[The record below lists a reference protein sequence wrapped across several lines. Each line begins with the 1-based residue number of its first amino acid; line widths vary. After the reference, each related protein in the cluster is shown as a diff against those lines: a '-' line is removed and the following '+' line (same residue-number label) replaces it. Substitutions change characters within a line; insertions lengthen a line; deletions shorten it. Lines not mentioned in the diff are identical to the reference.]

1 MNKQIL
7 DKFTKTADYLTDD
20 ELKACLSY
28 YKQIYKS
35 LSVCPAEYW
44 LVLND
49 VRSKLERLTGWDKAR
64 KEK

>member
-7 DKFTKTADYLTDD
+7 DKFTKTADCLTDD
-20 ELKACLSY
+20 ELKVCIIY

-44 LVLND
+44 LVLSD

-64 KEK
+64 KNK

>member
-1 MNKQIL
+1 MDKRIL
-7 DKFTKTADYLTDD
+7 DKFTKTADYLTDE
-20 ELKACLSY
+20 ELKICLAY

-35 LSVCPAEYW
+35 LSVCPAGYW

-49 VRSKLERLTGWDKAR
+49 VRSKLERLQGWDKAR